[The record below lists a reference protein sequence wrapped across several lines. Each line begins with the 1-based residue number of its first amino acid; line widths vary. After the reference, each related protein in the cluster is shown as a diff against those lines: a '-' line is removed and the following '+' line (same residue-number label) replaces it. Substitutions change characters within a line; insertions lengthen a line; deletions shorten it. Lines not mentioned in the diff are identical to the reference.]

1 MLPIPDNYSRLL
13 QVRQS
18 KNVLLKECMYVR
30 PDIKLRN
37 YQSIGVYH
45 LIACPR
51 MVLGDATGLGKT
63 ATTLE
68 AFAYIKEKAPEY
80 KLLVVASKSALFQW
94 KTEVEKFLTGITAQ
108 VVSAKPVKL
117 ETGEK
122 LTGGASRKWQLDQ
135 FFKSSHSVLIINYNT
150 LKEEYESLAANL
162 GTYMAVLDEA
172 SYFKNTKTLT
182 YRAVQHV
189 SFKGNRSVALTATII
204 KNRLEEAFAIY
215 SAVVPGLFKNI
226 TQFRKSFCRTILLKM
241 NGRRIPKVVG
251 YKNLVQFRQDID
263 PYFLGRKKED
273 VAKELP
279 ILISKEVTL
288 DMDEKQAVIY
298 QDALDGLL
306 KLDTGEEKKIER
318 LTALIYCQQISNSPH
333 TVGIAAD
340 SSKEEELFRLLD
352 QDLVDEKVI
361 IFTNFKKMI
370 DRQEELFKEKKI
382 KMTRI
387 TGDENAER
395 REVNKQLFQD
405 KDSGTNVIWI
415 NRAGSESINLQI
427 ASTFIFYDN
436 PWSYGDYLQLVG
448 RAQRIGSEHTSILV
462 LHLVNRGTIDEY
474 VLKTLKNKKGLVTSV
489 FGETTTGELAFD
501 EDIAGNIFS
510 AMVQDANNGK

>member
-1 MLPIPDNYSRLL
+1 MA
-13 QVRQS
+13 
-18 KNVLLKECMYVR
+18 LKPCALVR
-30 PDIKLRN
+30 PEVKFRN

-45 LIACPR
+45 LIAVPR

-63 ATTLE
+63 LQTLG

-94 KTEVEKFLTGITAQ
+94 KAELEKFLTGVSAQ
-108 VVSAKPVKL
+108 VVSAKPVKIRN
-117 ETGEK
+117 EQGQVEE
-122 LTGGASRKWQLDQ
+122 LTGPASRKYQLEQ
-135 FFKSSHSVLIINYNT
+135 FFKSTHSVLVMNYHT
-150 LKEEYESLAANL
+150 LKEEYEMLSERL
-162 GTYMAVLDEA
+162 GSYMVVFDEA

-182 YRAVQHV
+182 YRAVQHTSLKAKRAV
-189 SFKGNRSVALTATII
+189 GLSATII
-204 KNRLEEAFAIY
+204 KNRLEEAFSIY
-215 SAVVPGLFKNI
+215 SAIVPGLFKNI
-226 TQFRKSFCRTILLKM
+226 TQFRKAYCRTVLLKM
-241 NGRRIPKVVG
+241 KTGRRIPKVVG
-251 YKNLVQFRQDID
+251 YKSLTQFRAQID

-279 ILISKEVTL
+279 VLISKEVAL
-288 DMDEKQAVIY
+288 DMEQKQASIY

-340 SSKEEELFRLLD
+340 SSKEEELFRLLEE
-352 QDLVDEKVI
+352 DLVDEKVI
-361 IFTNFKKMI
+361 IFTNFKKLI
-370 DRQEELFKEKKI
+370 DRHEELFKDRGI

-387 TGDENAER
+387 TGDEKAEQ
-395 REVNKQLFQD
+395 REINKNLFQD
-405 KDSGTNVIWI
+405 KESGTNVIWI

-448 RAQRIGSEHTSILV
+448 RAQRIGSEHASILV
-462 LHLVNRGTIDEY
+462 LHLVNRKTIDEY
-474 VLKTLKNKKGLVTSV
+474 VLKTLKNKKGLVNSV

-501 EDIAGNIFS
+501 EDIANNIFS
-510 AMVQDANNGK
+510 AMVQDAKHGG